1 MCLCVCVLGDGRERV
16 GRCGLGAGVCGEQ
29 GGGEAKTDVRVKIGA
44 FTNDKSYVPPPIDKV

>member
-1 MCLCVCVLGDGRERV
+1 M

-29 GGGEAKTDVRVKIGA
+29 CGGEAKTDVRVKIGA